1 MEGVRSATSG
11 ALREVKR
18 TAATELASVSH
29 LHFWCE
35 ETHGEYKEKP
45 RALKFVSKQI
55 STSILSRQ
63 AQDSERKEL
72 SGHVSDPGQPILSA
86 RTMLWFWR
94 EYLEHYE
101 DSSNPRAAPLVADL
115 EKVVAYF

>member
-1 MEGVRSATSG
+1 
-11 ALREVKR
+11 
-18 TAATELASVSH
+18 
-29 LHFWCE
+29 
-35 ETHGEYKEKP
+35 
-45 RALKFVSKQI
+45 LKFVSKQI

-115 EKVVAYF
+115 EKLVAYF